1 VLGAYTEEVAAGYRD
16 AQGPDTFRLTDRLTE
31 LSGTCK
37 KKKKKTNTKKQVNKK
52 GKKTKTKDL

>member
-37 KKKKKTNTKKQVNKK
+37 KKKKKKKKRVNKK